1 MNQDLAIGCQ
11 PPDVQAFT
19 ETCADVGK
27 TKAFT
32 SKAGDGSSAAM
43 IKARP

>member
-1 MNQDLAIGCQ
+1 MNQDMAIGCQ

-27 TKAFT
+27 TKT